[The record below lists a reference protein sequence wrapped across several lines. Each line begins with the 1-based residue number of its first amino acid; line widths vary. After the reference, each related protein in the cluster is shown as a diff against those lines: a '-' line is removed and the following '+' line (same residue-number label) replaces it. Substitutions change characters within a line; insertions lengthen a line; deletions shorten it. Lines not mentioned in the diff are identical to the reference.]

1 VALIQTIKAD
11 PQMVNL
17 IHNIS
22 SANDHEQHKDNNSIT
37 KYLDFNKDRILDL
50 TEKNYENLVEALTN
64 NAIDNAANASSS
76 DLHYHCLSNN
86 LHSRNPFNQTPTE

>member
-1 VALIQTIKAD
+1 MVKLIQ
-11 PQMVNL
+11 
-17 IHNIS
+17 NIP
-22 SANDHEQHKDNNSIT
+22 SANDGGQHKDNNNIT
-37 KYLDFNKDRILDL
+37 KYLELNKDRILNL
-50 TEKNYENLVEALTN
+50 GEKNYENLVEALTK